1 MTGAPMDSDALRKA
15 DAPIPLDRPLWSVMI
30 PTYRPGAHLREAL
43 LGAKASLEA
52 CGARAQLEVVDD
64 ASPGVDVE
72 ALIRS
77 WGIAG
82 VAVFR
87 RPANGGLGECWNTC
101 IERAGGELVHILH
114 QDDLVK
120 PAFYQRMQ
128 QAARACP
135 SAGMI
140 FCRTEFLES
149 SGTRLDELEQA
160 GEGLIPNWLERI
172 SAGQRLQCP
181 SVVMRRATYRRVGHY
196 DPRLRY
202 IIDWEMWIRV
212 AASSDVAYVPEALAV
227 YRIHDAAE
235 TRKIK
240 AAGAVTRDLANGLQ
254 RISDTLIRAG
264 RTDCLPLAKTYA
276 VRVSSHAAYDA
287 EQAGNRGA
295 AAGEISGFGAV
306 PGSLGQSGA
315 VARAASLVWPCSVR
329 GVETPSG

>member
-1 MTGAPMDSDALRKA
+1 MTAAPMDSDALRKT
-15 DAPIPLDRPLWSVMI
+15 DAPFPLDRPLWSVMV

-128 QAARACP
+128 QVARACP

-160 GEGLIPNWLERI
+160 DEGLIPNWLERI

-181 SVVMRRATYRRVGHY
+181 SVVVRRATYRRVGHY

-227 YRIHDAAE
+227 YRIHDEAE

-240 AAGAVTRDLANGLQ
+240 AAGAVTRDLVHGLSRVRQ
-254 RISDTLIRAG
+254 SLVTARRV
-264 RTDCLPLAKTYA
+264 DCLRLATAYA
-276 VRVSSHAAYDA
+276 VRASGYAIHDA
-287 EQAGNRGA
+287 ERAGDLVTARKEVLASIWLLGRWMSPKEFFDRLRWCLRIQRRG
-295 AAGEISGFGAV
+295 
-306 PGSLGQSGA
+306 P
-315 VARAASLVWPCSVR
+315 R
-329 GVETPSG
+329 